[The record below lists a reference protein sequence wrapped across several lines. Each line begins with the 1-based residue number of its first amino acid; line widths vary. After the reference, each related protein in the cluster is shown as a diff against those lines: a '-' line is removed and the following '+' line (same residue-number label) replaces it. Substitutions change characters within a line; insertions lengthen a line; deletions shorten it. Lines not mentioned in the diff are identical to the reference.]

1 MANLSNPW
9 SHRRRCFK
17 HLHWQVLLQYLN
29 GSRVKFRMS
38 FCNEGLMPFSVM
50 IVWPNYGD
58 LGYDL
63 GYLRHGSFG
72 RAARAG
78 PADRAR
84 GPACPF
90 GAACPWCCGPALYGL
105 PGPAEGGPVAV
116 FGPNERL
123 LFLLGGV
130 VLVPSRASR
139 RSSRPVRRCSRRS
152 VRPVRRSWRR
162 SVRPVRRS

>member
-72 RAARAG
+72 SGYARWPG
-78 PADRAR
+78 RSGAR
-84 GPACPF
+84 PRLSV
-90 GAACPWCCGPALYGL
+90 WRGL
-105 PGPAEGGPVAV
+105 P
-116 FGPNERL
+116 
-123 LFLLGGV
+123 V
-130 VLVPSRASR
+130 VLWPRAVRPSRA
-139 RSSRPVRRCSRRS
+139 C
-152 VRPVRRSWRR
+152 
-162 SVRPVRRS
+162 